1 MQILPLTTTSDT
13 TSSELATPQSALGS
27 RQAALFASLLSNYA
41 SATGTVSGSD
51 QQNASTT
58 ADSGTNLLDAPN
70 TPSQGELM
78 RLPVTKEDIA
88 ALHDALQER
97 GFSDTEIADLET
109 KAASNTGMTWGDL
122 MSTVNKKTAET
133 KSSKKQ
139 EISTNDQAQ
148 LLGLFGKLGFTAD
161 QSQQLV
167 DSLAKGNI
175 DSVWNTVNAKIA
187 SLSNDSSVSLYSSE
201 MSALAKSMNLSDS
214 AQERLAKLFD
224 QSSAD
229 QGLSGDGLKEAF
241 SLVKNEHNADLAQ
254 ESAAQEVF
262 RKAASAVLTQA
273 WQRSTTTKRSGI
285 HEDDVARKAAQ
296 VVSMS
301 GSTSRAKDAA
311 GQTVTSA
318 AKDKVDVLA
327 DVPKDGHGLDAA
339 TDQTAN
345 KATTAADGLT
355 QISRTEDAAEQ
366 AARIGQPAAT
376 TLTGAA
382 QAADEADADKTAKAN
397 TAKADTVKAKAKV
410 QDETS
415 ATAADEADAARTVA
429 GTQAAKDSGVTQ
441 AAQGQEKTAAPTT
454 AAGAAAS
461 AFVKGQD
468 NDGTVGG
475 QSKQQA
481 GQSNQEE
488 NWGAFWSKVT
498 AESSSESTSAADL
511 GQSAARSGLAAAM
524 SGLKTQTANLSQT
537 DVTPGLASRAAN
549 QLQSGL
555 LRSLGQGSKQLV
567 LNLQPDELGKLSVTL
582 TVKGKE
588 VQASI
593 TADNSDTAAM
603 LQQQVSHI
611 RQTLENQGFKV
622 SKLDVQTGLAQD
634 NQSAWQGAEQHNQ
647 AREQREA
654 FERVRSSQRLAQFTD
669 SGSFD
674 VPQAAVIA
682 ESMTSGAQGLDLF
695 A

>member
-13 TSSELATPQSALGS
+13 TSSELAPSQSALGS

-58 ADSGTNLLDAPN
+58 ADGGTNLPDATG
-70 TPSQGELM
+70 TPSPGELM

-97 GFSDTEIADLET
+97 GFSDTEITDLET

-133 KSSKKQ
+133 KSSKK
-139 EISTNDQAQ
+139 EDISTNDQAQ

-167 DSLAKGNI
+167 DSLAKGNV

-187 SLSNDSSVSLYSSE
+187 SLADDSSVSLYSSE

-262 RKAASAVLTQA
+262 RKAASAVLAQS
-273 WQRSTTTKRSGI
+273 WQRNTTAKRSGI

-311 GQTVTSA
+311 GQTVPSA
-318 AKDKVDVLA
+318 DKDKVDVLA
-327 DVPKDGHGLDAA
+327 DVPKDGHGIAAA
-339 TDQTAN
+339 TGQTAN

-376 TLTGAA
+376 TLTGAS
-382 QAADEADADKTAKAN
+382 QATDEADADKTAKAN
-397 TAKADTVKAKAKV
+397 TVKAKAKV

-415 ATAADEADAARTVA
+415 AAATDEADAARTVA
-429 GTQAAKDSGVTQ
+429 GAQAAKDSGVTQ

-461 AFVKGQD
+461 AFVKGQAG
-468 NDGTVGG
+468 DGTAGG
-475 QSKQQA
+475 QSKQQS

-488 NWGAFWSKVT
+488 NWGAFWNKVT

-567 LNLQPDELGKLSVTL
+567 LNLQPDELGKLSITL

-669 SGSFD
+669 SGAFD
-674 VPQAAVIA
+674 APQAGAIA
-682 ESMTSGAQGLDLF
+682 ESMTPRAQGLDLF